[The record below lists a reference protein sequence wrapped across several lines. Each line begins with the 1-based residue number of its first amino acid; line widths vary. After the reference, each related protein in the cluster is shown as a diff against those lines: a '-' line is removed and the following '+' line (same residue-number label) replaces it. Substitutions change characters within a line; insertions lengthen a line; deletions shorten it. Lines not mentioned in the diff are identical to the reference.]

1 MAGEDDDPGI
11 VRHLRTKAW
20 VLPMLNDA
28 RRNRMY
34 DDAVREACRI
44 AVGRRLAAG
53 EESPSDDDDDDA
65 TEGTAAKKKK
75 KTTIRILDIGSG

>member
-1 MAGEDDDPGI
+1 
-11 VRHLRTKAW
+11 
-20 VLPMLNDA
+20 MLNDA

-53 EESPSDDDDDDA
+53 EESPSDDDDDDDDDDDA